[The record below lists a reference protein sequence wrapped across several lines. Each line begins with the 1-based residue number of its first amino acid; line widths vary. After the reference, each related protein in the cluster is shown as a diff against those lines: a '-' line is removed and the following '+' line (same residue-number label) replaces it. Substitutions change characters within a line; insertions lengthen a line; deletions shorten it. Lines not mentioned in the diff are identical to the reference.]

1 MIKVMLVDDE
11 PFILEGLSVLI
22 DWKEYDC
29 MIVAKASNGE
39 EALEYLKQG
48 DVDLV
53 ITDIK
58 MPVMTGIELI
68 RTAREEG
75 LSSAYFVILSGYN
88 DFQYAQSAI
97 KYEALDYLLK
107 PVSADGLI
115 EVIDKVKNKKR
126 ATQSGEVVNYENSG
140 ISDRSEQGTVLLKD
154 ELDGIIQGIEH
165 NDRNKT
171 NSSIDA
177 LFLKISEEGIALSEQ
192 AINVNKHYLIFRLL
206 HLAVELDESINQEVV
221 MMYISDNILMNG
233 TEMGSILHLK
243 QFAAEYARYL
253 VNLRSTVSK
262 GVLHDIEKELN
273 VNYAQNITLKDFAA
287 KYYVNSSYLG
297 QLFRKQYGMSFR
309 EYLNSVRINKA
320 ASLLIKTDEKIGR
333 IAESVGYHDTDY
345 FIDKFIAI
353 KGCTPSK
360 YRKNGSEFSN

>member
-22 DWKEYDC
+22 DWNEYDC

-58 MPVMTGIELI
+58 MPVMTGIELLQ
-68 RTAREEG
+68 TAREEG

-97 KYEALDYLLK
+97 RYEALDYLLK
-107 PVSADGLI
+107 PVSAKGLI
-115 EVIDKVKNKKR
+115 DVIDKVKSKKQ
-126 ATQSGEVVNYENSG
+126 ATLGKG
-140 ISDRSEQGTVLLKD
+140 ISGQDSSDRPEAATVLFKK
-154 ELDGIIQGIEH
+154 ELDDIIFGIEH
-165 NDRNKT
+165 NDRDRI

-177 LFLKISEEGIALSEQ
+177 LFSRINDEGIVLSER
-192 AINVNKHYLIFRLL
+192 AINVNKNYIVFRLL
-206 HLAVELDESINQEVV
+206 HLAVELDESINQEVI
-221 MMYISDNILMNG
+221 MIYISDHILMNG
-233 TEMGSILHLK
+233 TEMGSAFHLK
-243 QFAAEYARYL
+243 EFAAEYARYL

-262 GVLHDIEKELN
+262 GVLRDIEKDLN
-273 VNYAQNITLKDFAA
+273 ANYAQNITLKDFAA
-287 KYYVNSSYLG
+287 KYYINSSYLG

-309 EYLNSVRINKA
+309 EYLNTVRINQA
-320 ASLLIKTDEKIGR
+320 ASLLLKTDEKIGW
-333 IAESVGYHDTDY
+333 IAENVGYHDTDY

-360 YRKNGSEFSN
+360 YRKNGNGFSE

>member
-1 MIKVMLVDDE
+1 MLVDDE

-22 DWKEYDC
+22 DWGEYDC

-58 MPVMTGIELI
+58 MPVMTGIELMQ
-68 RTAREEG
+68 TAREEG

-88 DFQYAQSAI
+88 DFQYAQMAI
-97 KYEALDYLLK
+97 RYEALDYLLK
-107 PVSADGLI
+107 PVSAKGLI
-115 EVIDKVKNKKR
+115 DVIDKVKSKKS
-126 ATQSGEVVNYENSG
+126 ATQGVVMPGQES
-140 ISDRSEQGTVLLKD
+140 SDKSEASTVLFKKEMD
-154 ELDGIIQGIEH
+154 AIILAIEH
-165 NDRNKT
+165 NDKESINR
-171 NSSIDA
+171 SIDE
-177 LFLKISEEGIALSEQ
+177 LFSKVYEDGMVLSEK
-192 AINVNKHYLIFRLL
+192 AASVNKNYLLFRLL

-233 TEMGSILHLK
+233 TEMGSIFHLK
-243 QFAAEYARYL
+243 QFAAEYAGYL
-253 VNLRSTVSK
+253 ISLRSTVSK
-262 GVLHDIEKELN
+262 GILRDIEKDLN
-273 VNYAQNITLKDFAA
+273 ANYAQNITLKDFAA

-309 EYLNSVRINKA
+309 EYLNSVRINQA
-320 ASLLIKTDEKIGR
+320 ASLLLKTDEKIGR
-333 IAESVGYHDTDY
+333 IAEIVGYHDTDY

-360 YRKNGSEFSN
+360 YRKNGNGFSN

>member
-22 DWKEYDC
+22 DWNEYDC

-39 EALEYLKQG
+39 EALGYLRQG

-58 MPVMTGIELI
+58 MPVMTGLELLQ
-68 RTAREEG
+68 TVREEG

-97 KYEALDYLLK
+97 RYEALDYLLK
-107 PVSADGLI
+107 PVSANSLI
-115 EVIDKVKNKKR
+115 DVINKVKSKKS
-126 ATQSGEVVNYENSG
+126 ATTGDGNLGQDS
-140 ISDRSEQGTVLLKD
+140 SDRPEASTVLFKK
-154 ELDGIIQGIEH
+154 ELDDIISGIEH
-165 NDRNKT
+165 NDS
-171 NSSIDA
+171 NSISNSIDG
-177 LFLKISEEGIALSEQ
+177 LFSKIHDEGIVLSEK
-192 AINVNKHYLIFRLL
+192 AINVNKNYIVFRLL
-206 HLAVELDESINQEVV
+206 HLAVELDESINQEVI
-221 MMYISDNILMNG
+221 MMYISDHILMNG
-233 TEMGSILHLK
+233 TEMGSAFHLK
-243 QFAAEYARYL
+243 QFAGEYARYL

-262 GVLHDIEKELN
+262 GVLRDIEKDLN
-273 VNYAQNITLKDFAA
+273 ANYAQNITLKDFAA

-309 EYLNSVRINKA
+309 EYLNMVRINRA
-320 ASLLIKTDEKIGR
+320 ASLLLKTDEKIGW

-360 YRKNGSEFSN
+360 YRKNGNELSD

>member
-1 MIKVMLVDDE
+1 MIRVMLVDDE
-11 PFILEGLSVLI
+11 PFILEGMMVLI
-22 DWKEYDC
+22 DWAKYDC

-48 DVDLV
+48 DIDLV

-58 MPVMTGIELI
+58 MPVMTGIELMQ
-68 RTAREEG
+68 TVREEG

-97 KYEALDYLLK
+97 RYEALDYLLK
-107 PVSADGLI
+107 PVSAKGLI
-115 EVIDKVKNKKR
+115 DAIEKVKNKIGT
-126 ATQSGEVVNYENSG
+126 TQGAEIVNLENS
-140 ISDRSEQGTVLLKD
+140 DKTENATVLFKD
-154 ELDGIIQGIEH
+154 ELDSIISGIEH
-165 NDRNKT
+165 NDKEKINK
-171 NSSIDA
+171 SIDE
-177 LFLKISEEGIALSEQ
+177 LFQKTGETGAALSER
-192 AINVNKHYLIFRLL
+192 AINVNKNYLIFRLL

-233 TEMGSILHLK
+233 TEMGTIFHLK
-243 QFAAEYARYL
+243 QFANEYAGYL
-253 VNLRSTVSK
+253 VSLRSSVSK
-262 GVLHDIEKELN
+262 GVLRDIEKELN
-273 VNYAQNITLKDFAA
+273 LNYAQNITLKDFAA

-309 EYLNSVRINKA
+309 EYLNTIRIEKA
-320 ASLLIKTDEKIGR
+320 ASMLLKTDEKIGR
-333 IAESVGYHDTDY
+333 IAEDVGYHDTDY

-360 YRKNGSEFSN
+360 YRKNGTGLSD